1 MTSWP
6 NHVLYISG
14 PSSTS
19 FLFSSVASFVVF
31 DFSLNY
37 FVTLIALEK
46 KGNAVPV
53 QTSKSDIV
61 LAEQKQITSES
72 MCTQDDLFFFLDRS
86 QSLVCCFD
94 SGP

>member
-19 FLFSSVASFVVF
+19 FLFSSVASIVVF
-31 DFSLNY
+31 YFSLNW

-61 LAEQKQITSES
+61 LAEQKQITTTES
-72 MCTQDDLFFFLDRS
+72 MCIQDDLLFRLFMIACLLF
-86 QSLVCCFD
+86 
-94 SGP
+94 